1 MTKTALITGASSGI
15 GRGIAHKFGQEGWEV
30 TLVARREENLKNVAK
45 EVEKAGGKVHIFATD
60 LTVEGNPD
68 KAVEFAIEKMGKI
81 GTLVNNAGMGRFEMV
96 PDIKDESYQEQFQ
109 LNVWACMAMVRSA
122 VPHFKENGGG
132 QIVNIGSIV
141 GYLGIS
147 KGSIYSSTKWAL
159 RGLNESWREELYP
172 DNIKVCYVGPGFVLT
187 EFNGRKEGGTPEE
200 QEWAMVPGDVAHAVY
215 CVATQGP
222 NSDIKEISLQVLDR
236 S

>member
-15 GRGIAHKFGQEGWEV
+15 GRGIAHKFGEEGWEV
-30 TLVARREENLKNVAK
+30 TLVARRKENLENVANEVK
-45 EVEKAGGKVHIFATD
+45 EAGGKVHIFATD

-68 KAVEFAIEKMGKI
+68 KAVKYAIEKMGKI

-122 VPHFKENGGG
+122 VPHFKENDGG

-159 RGLNESWREELYP
+159 KRT
-172 DNIKVCYVGPGFVLT
+172 K
-187 EFNGRKEGGTPEE
+187 
-200 QEWAMVPGDVAHAVY
+200 
-215 CVATQGP
+215 
-222 NSDIKEISLQVLDR
+222 
-236 S
+236 

>member
-1 MTKTALITGASSGI
+1 MQSALITGASSGI
-15 GRGIAHKFGQEGWEV
+15 GRGIAHKFGEEGWEV
-30 TLVARREENLKNVAK
+30 TLVARRKSNLEKVAK
-45 EVEKAGGKVHIFATD
+45 EVEDAGGKAHIFATD
-60 LTVEGNPD
+60 LTEEGNPD
-68 KAVEFAIEKMGKI
+68 AAVQFAIDKMGKI

-109 LNVWACMAMVRSA
+109 LNVWACMA
-122 VPHFKENGGG
+122 
-132 QIVNIGSIV
+132 
-141 GYLGIS
+141 
-147 KGSIYSSTKWAL
+147 
-159 RGLNESWREELYP
+159 
-172 DNIKVCYVGPGFVLT
+172 FVLT

-222 NSDIKEISLQVLDR
+222 NSDIKEISIQVLDR

>member
-1 MTKTALITGASSGI
+1 MTKTALITGASSAI
-15 GRGIAHKFGQEGWEV
+15 GRGIAHKFGEEGWEV
-30 TLVARREENLKNVAK
+30 TLVARRKENLENVAN
-45 EVEKAGGKVHIFATD
+45 EVEEAGGKVHIFATD

-68 KAVEFAIEKMGKI
+68 KAVKYAIEKMGKI

-132 QIVNIGSIV
+132 QVVNIGSIV

-172 DNIKVCYVGPGFVLT
+172 DNIKVCYIGPGFVLT
-187 EFNGRKEGGTPEE
+187 EFNGRKEGGTP
-200 QEWAMVPGDVAHAVY
+200 
-215 CVATQGP
+215 
-222 NSDIKEISLQVLDR
+222 
-236 S
+236 